1 MKKYEELRRLT
12 PDSVRT
18 LCIRK
23 MWYTRGDSEAYAD
36 LLNKVWEIEDSEE
49 SITADQLGEIAEDIK
64 AHSNTE
70 YEVESIMWELNRAAN
85 TSFCRARS

>member
-18 LCIRK
+18 LCIK
-23 MWYTRGDSEAYAD
+23 KQWYTRGDNEAYST
-36 LLNKVWEIEDSEE
+36 LLNKVWDIEDSEQ
-49 SITADQLGEIAEDIK
+49 SITADQLSEIAEDIK
-64 AHSNTE
+64 AHSDTE

-85 TSFCRARS
+85 TSFCRANN